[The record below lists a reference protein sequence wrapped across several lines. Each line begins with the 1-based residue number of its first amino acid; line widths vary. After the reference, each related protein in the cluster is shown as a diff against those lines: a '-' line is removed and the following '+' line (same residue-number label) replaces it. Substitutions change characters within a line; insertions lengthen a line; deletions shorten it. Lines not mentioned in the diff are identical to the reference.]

1 MTGMSD
7 REKVI
12 KGLEKIAEFFKAR
25 GDMAVG
31 DGKMLLLSWMRAAED
46 ALALL
51 KAQEPRVMTLEEVKS
66 CENPVWLEWNYY
78 FMKPALL
85 HSEEVMTDDNR
96 KAVTFLLFGDE
107 EWYIYADDDYGK
119 EIRCWTSRPTD
130 EQREAEPWLT

>member
-1 MTGMSD
+1 MTD
-7 REKVI
+7 REKVV
-12 KGLEKIAEFFKAR
+12 KGLECCMINP
-25 GDMAVG
+25 DMCDRTNCPYA
-31 DGKMLLLSWMRAAED
+31 GKSDESDYCDTKLIKD

-85 HSEEVMTDDNR
+85 HSEEIMTDDNR

-119 EIRCWTSRPTD
+119 EIRCWTSRPD
-130 EQREAEPWLT
+130 EKRRAETPWES